1 MSYNNVGKDH
11 FSFDNSDFFR
21 YSRQTKLAGKSL
33 VWGIDGNNNPTFEDL
48 WSSTPAYGF
57 PYAAPDA
64 AIGPNAATLI
74 DGGLAGDVVGLGGDG
89 RWGNHPFRGVRPYPT
104 PQTGGAPPPHRCGFS
119 PYNSGRA
126 PSWRFALQTH
136 HNKN

>member
-74 DGGLAGDVVGLGGDG
+74 DGGLAGDVVGLGGYAVWEKHLY
-89 RWGNHPFRGVRPYPT
+89 REVALFPT
-104 PQTGGAPPPHRCGFS
+104 RTFSGTHTPNSRCSCSHING
-119 PYNSGRA
+119 
-126 PSWRFALQTH
+126 
-136 HNKN
+136 